1 MTSVLAGVLRRD
13 ALATVVLRRG
23 DSELSSWTLPCGERI
38 DLAAVGHLARLALTA
53 RRLGCAIEL
62 RDADPALI
70 GLLGFCGLAEV
81 AGPRG
86 SADRRELLSE
96 TRASSAAEPPRRDS
110 TPERAS
116 RPQDL

>member
-13 ALATVVLRRG
+13 PLATVVLRRG
-23 DSELSSWTLPCGERI
+23 EEELSTWALPRGDVI

-62 RDADPALI
+62 RDADPELL

-81 AGPRG
+81 AGLRG
-86 SADRRELLSE
+86 QVVGK
-96 TRASSAAEPPRRDS
+96 AEDG
-110 TPERAS
+110 EQV
-116 RPQDL
+116 RPQEVVVTDDPVA